1 MHGSAG
7 ASDPLCGAC
16 ASSAQYKFYLSDAQA
31 GAKRFAGP
39 RAHPVRRGKKLRRGA
54 VRRRPVRP
62 RSPASRARSKPLSAY
77 ASRRWRFGKGN
88 GFVLIGPYL
97 PERAGRRAAGG
108 DPGVPGRAAG
118 PERTV
123 RRLLQRPSHAEP
135 RQGARRTGRTGGGR
149 VRREPCVQRF
159 QQPGYLPGG
168 PVPLSRI

>member
-54 VRRRPVRP
+54 VRRRPVRLCSRHP
-62 RSPASRARSKPLSAY
+62 VRDQNPFRHMLHGAGALERGRLRAHRSLSA
-77 ASRRWRFGKGN
+77 
-88 GFVLIGPYL
+88 
-97 PERAGRRAAGG
+97 RAGGRRAAGG
-108 DPGVPGRAAG
+108 DSGVPGRAAG

>member
-54 VRRRPVRP
+54 VRRRPVRLCSRHP
-62 RSPASRARSKPLSAY
+62 VRDQNPFRHMLHGAGALERGRLRAHRSLSA
-77 ASRRWRFGKGN
+77 
-88 GFVLIGPYL
+88 
-97 PERAGRRAAGG
+97 RAGGRRAAGG

>member
-54 VRRRPVRP
+54 VRRRPVRLCSRHP
-62 RSPASRARSKPLSAY
+62 VRDQNPFRHMLHGAGALEGGRLRAHRSLSA
-77 ASRRWRFGKGN
+77 
-88 GFVLIGPYL
+88 
-97 PERAGRRAAGG
+97 RAGGRRAAGG
-108 DPGVPGRAAG
+108 DSGVPGRAAG

>member
-1 MHGSAG
+1 MEVLERLTPYVELVHLLLNTNFTYLTRKLAP
-7 ASDPLCGAC
+7 SDSL
-16 ASSAQYKFYLSDAQA
+16 D
-31 GAKRFAGP
+31 
-39 RAHPVRRGKKLRRGA
+39 
-54 VRRRPVRP
+54 
-62 RSPASRARSKPLSAY
+62 RARIPSAVAKSY
-77 ASRRWRFGKGN
+77 DEVLFGGVLFDCVPGIPCEIKTPFGICFTALALWKGD